1 MASDASKVNSLGKP
15 SALVVEIITQRDS
28 DSKVSGNAERDG
40 SRRYDLRDGV
50 DTFQTLGLITEGIR
64 KCSRRGGF
72 RTTRSRV

>member
-1 MASDASKVNSLGKP
+1 MASDASKVNSLRKP

-50 DTFQTLGLITEGIR
+50 DTFQALCLITKMIWN
-64 KCSRRGGF
+64 CSRR
-72 RTTRSRV
+72 